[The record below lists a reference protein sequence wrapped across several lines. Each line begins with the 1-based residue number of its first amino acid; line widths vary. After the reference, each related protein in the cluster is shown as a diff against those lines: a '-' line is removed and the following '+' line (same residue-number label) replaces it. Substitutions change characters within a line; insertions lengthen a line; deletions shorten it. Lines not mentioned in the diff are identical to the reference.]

1 MKIIHL
7 SVISLFIVINII
19 TAQNSKISDN
29 TTNKDI
35 PIPYTLSDR
44 ERLVKLETKVDDMQQ
59 QMILM
64 REEMQQQNASLRE
77 EMHDEIK
84 EIRSDIKWLA
94 GIFISGIIAIVGFIL
109 WDRRTYLKPF
119 EAKAKEIENT
129 IDEIK
134 KDRNLLY
141 KLLDIL
147 KEKSKTDQDIA
158 SLLRKHHLL

>member
-77 EMHDEIK
+77 EIQQQNASLREEMHDEIK

-119 EAKAKEIENT
+119 EAKAKEIEST
-129 IDEIK
+129 LEDIK
-134 KDRNLLY
+134 KDEIYSINFW
-141 KLLDIL
+141 I
-147 KEKSKTDQDIA
+147 S
-158 SLLRKHHLL
+158 

>member
-1 MKIIHL
+1 MKTIRL
-7 SVISLFIVINII
+7 SVISLLIVINII
-19 TAQNSKISDN
+19 TAQTSKPSDN
-29 TTNKDI
+29 TKNKDI

-64 REEMQQQNASLRE
+64 REEMQQQNASLREEIQQQNASLRE

-119 EAKAKEIENT
+119 EAKAKEIEST
-129 IDEIK
+129 LEDIK
-134 KDRNLLY
+134 KDEIYSINFW
-141 KLLDIL
+141 I
-147 KEKSKTDQDIA
+147 S
-158 SLLRKHHLL
+158 